1 MRAVLQRAGESM
13 VEVEGKVLGKIER
26 GLVVFLGIEKDDGEN
41 DCKYIADKIAGMRIF
56 EDNQGKMNLSLEDV
70 GGEIL
75 CISQFTLFG
84 DCRKGRR
91 PSFINAAAPE
101 KANHLYQRICEIL
114 SARGLKVEMGR
125 FQAMM
130 KVKVDNDGPVTI
142 LLDSRK
148 CF

>member
-13 VEVEGKVLGKIER
+13 VEVEGEVLGKIKR
-26 GLVVFLGIEKDDGEN
+26 GLVVFIGIEKDDEED
-41 DCKYIADKIAGMRIF
+41 DCKYIAGKIAGLRIF
-56 EDNQGKMNLSLEDV
+56 EDDEGKMNLSLEDV

-91 PSFINAAAPE
+91 PSFIDAAAPE
-101 KANHLYQRICEIL
+101 KANHHYNRICEML
-114 SARGLKVEMGR
+114 SDRGLKVEKGK
-125 FQAMM
+125 FQSKM
-130 KVKVDNDGPVTI
+130 KVKVSNDGPVTI

-148 CF
+148 IF

>member
-13 VEVEGKVLGKIER
+13 VEADGEVVGKITK
-26 GLVVFLGIEKDDGEN
+26 GLVVFVGIEKDDEED
-41 DCKYIADKIAGMRIF
+41 DCKYIADKIAGLRIF
-56 EDNQGKMNLSLEDV
+56 EDNEGKMNLSLEEV
-70 GGEIL
+70 GWEIL

-91 PSFINAAAPE
+91 PSFIKAAAPE
-101 KANHLYQRICEIL
+101 KANHLYNRICEIL
-114 SARGLKVEMGR
+114 SGRGLKVEKGK

-130 KVKVDNDGPVTI
+130 KVKVLNDGPVTI

-148 CF
+148 SF